1 MYQMK
6 YFWLWSILYI
16 YITYDIYDIYIIHI
30 YIYIF
35 IMYIYNLP
43 RTINRDK
50 NSKHSNFCSWG
61 TCRTPFFWFIWQPQR
76 TYKSTLIVHIKYQ
89 IRILV
94 TYHHNCISMWYCSYK
109 NSSWKHGLQQNLFAI
124 SLFANIFQIFKSFEY
139 NLKFTNNLWN
149 FFRML
154 FLLLLLILFL
164 HKRNSKFI
172 LNH

>member
-1 MYQMK
+1 M
-6 YFWLWSILYI
+6 
-16 YITYDIYDIYIIHI
+16 IYIIHI
-30 YIYIF
+30 YYDIYNSYIYIYIF
-35 IMYIYNLP
+35 IIYIYNLP
-43 RTINRDK
+43 KTINRDK

-61 TCRTPFFWFIWQPQR
+61 TCRTLFFWFIWHTER
-76 TYKSTLIVHIKYQ
+76 TYKSTLIDHIKYQ
-89 IRILV
+89 RRILV
-94 TYHHNCISMWYCSYK
+94 TYHHNSISIWYCSYK

-124 SLFANIFQIFKSFEY
+124 SLFANIFQIFKSFDY
-139 NLKFTNNLWN
+139 NLKFNYNLWN